1 MGGAFNL
8 SDGSPIMNLRH
19 GWASVRVN
27 SFQGLLG
34 GQYTVDEGICQE
46 VIVFC

>member
-1 MGGAFNL
+1 MVRAFYL

-19 GWASVRVN
+19 GWASVRAN